1 MQRIDLD
8 EQYRRKMMKPSVVL
22 LIPLYYIG
30 NFIALPLGA
39 HLLADKIGLNIALL
53 RSHSLVGWCLISIG
67 LLNSIY
73 CYVVFM
79 HKENG
84 TPCRHSQHFGSS
96 PMAHLLIRNPLYI
109 GQFILF
115 GEFLLLG
122 TLPAGLYLMVF
133 IAIYHFIVIPREIKY
148 NMQRFGESYS
158 QYMSTVPRYI
168 LQ

>member
-1 MQRIDLD
+1 
-8 EQYRRKMMKPSVVL
+8 MMKPSVVL

-30 NFIALPLGA
+30 NFIAFPLGA

-53 RSHSLVGWCLISIG
+53 RSHSLFGWCLIGIG

-79 HKENG
+79 RKGNG
-84 TPCRHSQHFGSS
+84 TPMPTQPTFRIITDGPF
-96 PMAHLLIRNPLYI
+96 AYTRNPLYI
-109 GQFILF
+109 GQFLILF
-115 GEFLLLG
+115 GEFLLFG

-133 IAIYHFIVIPREIKY
+133 IAIYHFIVIPREEKI